1 MVEGMQKIVDT
12 RVDNIFDTFN
22 HFVSLARED
31 FNAELSA
38 MQAKFMEFQA
48 LFGEVTGEYRAKIS
62 VLLDKAAGEGL
73 DEKER
78 EELNNAIDRLTN
90 LSLTVTAEESSF
102 DDFVA
107 ASKEGLSVE
116 SVEDAQRIL
125 NDLASKTDAYQKSMT
140 EAYENAVA
148 DIKTLEAQNAYM
160 LEIGDI
166 TQSQHDYFAKA
177 FSDAKEELEAS
188 YDASYS
194 KMQDDVKTVT
204 DMIQAAALRNLSNIS
219 EELRREY
226 NGMNWFQKQWYG
238 SAESFTQQGLRDAKD
253 DSLKP
258 IEDAIQNYL
267 DAADIAAD
275 TWLTSTAHEAINT
288 HIGIV
293 GNSYAVKEE
302 MDDVISD
309 MLQEILG
316 VADYASGFA
325 TGALSGYAT
334 GGFPEDGLFYANS
347 QELVGRFSNGRTA
360 VANNLQILEGIKQA
374 VLEALQTAGG
384 MDGGNWTIQVVD
396 TDGNIKAEQIIS
408 AAERRNR
415 RDGRTILPLGD

>member
-1 MVEGMQKIVDT
+1 
-12 RVDNIFDTFN
+12 
-22 HFVSLARED
+22 
-31 FNAELSA
+31 
-38 MQAKFMEFQA
+38 
-48 LFGEVTGEYRAKIS
+48 
-62 VLLDKAAGEGL
+62 
-73 DEKER
+73 
-78 EELNNAIDRLTN
+78 
-90 LSLTVTAEESSF
+90 
-102 DDFVA
+102 
-107 ASKEGLSVE
+107 
-116 SVEDAQRIL
+116 
-125 NDLASKTDAYQKSMT
+125 MT

-275 TWLTSTAHEAINT
+275 T
-288 HIGIV
+288 
-293 GNSYAVKEE
+293 
-302 MDDVISD
+302 
-309 MLQEILG
+309 
-316 VADYASGFA
+316 
-325 TGALSGYAT
+325 
-334 GGFPEDGLFYANS
+334 
-347 QELVGRFSNGRTA
+347 
-360 VANNLQILEGIKQA
+360 
-374 VLEALQTAGG
+374 
-384 MDGGNWTIQVVD
+384 
-396 TDGNIKAEQIIS
+396 
-408 AAERRNR
+408 
-415 RDGRTILPLGD
+415 